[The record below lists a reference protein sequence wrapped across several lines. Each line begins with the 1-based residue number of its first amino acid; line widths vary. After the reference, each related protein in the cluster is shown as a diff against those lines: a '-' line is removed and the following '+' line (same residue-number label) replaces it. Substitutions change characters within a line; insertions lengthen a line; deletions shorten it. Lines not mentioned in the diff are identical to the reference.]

1 MRFAVWHCSVSKS
14 NIPNF
19 PSKVV
24 KGSLCLNSMASD
36 SPIDSVLSRIIQ
48 ALQDAGVPYM
58 LTGSFASSLHG
69 SPRVTHDVDIVIAP
83 TLGTLQ
89 RLLGHFPEDSYYVN
103 RDAAL
108 QAYGSEG
115 MFNVVDF
122 DTGWKVDF
130 IMRKSRAFS
139 QEEFE
144 RRHSALIESTSVVVA
159 SAEDVIIA
167 KLEWAKLGESERQLR
182 DVASILSIRG
192 TDLDVIYIDQWV
204 ERLGILDQWIK
215 TKSLAT

>member
-1 MRFAVWHCSVSKS
+1 
-14 NIPNF
+14 
-19 PSKVV
+19 
-24 KGSLCLNSMASD
+24 MASD
-36 SPIDSVLSRIIQ
+36 SPIDSVLSRIVQ

-69 SPRVTHDVDIVIAP
+69 SPRVTQDVDIVIAP
-83 TLGTLQ
+83 TLGSLQ
-89 RLLGHFPEDSYYVN
+89 KLLGQFPEDAYYVSK
-103 RDAAL
+103 DAAL

-130 IMRKSRAFS
+130 IVRKSRAFS
-139 QEEFE
+139 LEEFE
-144 RRHSALIESTSVVVA
+144 RRHPAMIESTNVVVA

-192 TDLDVIYIDQWV
+192 SDLDVPYIDTWV
-204 ERLGILDQWIK
+204 EQLDIADQWSK
-215 TKSLAT
+215 AKSLLPS